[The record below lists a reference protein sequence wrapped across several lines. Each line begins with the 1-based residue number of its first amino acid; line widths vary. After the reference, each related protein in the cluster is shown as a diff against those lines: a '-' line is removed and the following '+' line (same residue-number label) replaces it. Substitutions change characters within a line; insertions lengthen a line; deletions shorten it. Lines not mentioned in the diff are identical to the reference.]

1 MLPRDICNASRI
13 ARAQRYD
20 LSRMKRLTW
29 WQGATIVVA
38 LFAAGL
44 PPATRLLAG
53 PPGAIVHVRW
63 HSETNETSRKDLE
76 GRFHLNDGQR
86 LDAETWRYDL
96 LDPSNENIR
105 ALVADPAVQD
115 THHIDRPASSL
126 VPSAARTERRLR
138 FTYGDR
144 AVATADL
151 LSRLLIALVL
161 LLVGLGISGRAS
173 TARDARQFVGG
184 LLAVCW
190 NAAREAATFVLQLL
204 SRGIPDLD
212 AGTAGLFRIAFG
224 SAAVLYF
231 ATRPVDASWLADTFD
246 LELENRPSAAVLD
259 WLRAHPTVVDRIA
272 PWLLVTGG
280 AFTAGILT
288 RLSYPLFV
296 GGALLWGYVIT
307 SISTTSIHPSGP
319 FLVGLIAL
327 LPSRWADAYS
337 VDAWLRRTRGR
348 ASAALP
354 PGRHYGY
361 SVWVPVLALGVGLA
375 AAAWAKLT
383 VPPHWTDWI
392 LNGTVKYHFVRDV
405 AKAPVDWGLQLAGHP
420 WLAVFASFGVIF
432 LESLVLTAAFVR
444 NQWYRLAVGVAAL
457 PLAGGFY
464 LFMGVFW
471 PAWWI
476 LLLAFL
482 PWPWLASRRAD
493 SATLSPRAAPGAR
506 TRWLAAGQLALIVLV
521 IAQQVVSSALKVER
535 VPIFS
540 WYDMYSGTY
549 ESPEVWN
556 ATRTPTYRLVLST
569 TEGRKELPA
578 CDPYPAFV
586 RTFET
591 ALAGSV
597 EARTRIW
604 QALRPCVEH
613 LSAVRDVTLEG
624 DVRVFDWE
632 RLTFTILPSAARL
645 GPLHASNDVVPTS
658 AR

>member
-1 MLPRDICNASRI
+1 
-13 ARAQRYD
+13 
-20 LSRMKRLTW
+20 MKRPAW

-63 HSETNETSRKDLE
+63 QSATDEASRKDLE
-76 GRFHLNDGQR
+76 ARFHLTDGQR
-86 LDAETWRYDL
+86 LDDVTWRYDL
-96 LDPSNENIR
+96 LDPSTENIR
-105 ALVADPAVQD
+105 ALVAQQAVQD
-115 THHIDRPASSL
+115 THHLDRPASSL
-126 VPSAARTERRLR
+126 VPSAVRTERRLR
-138 FTYGDR
+138 FAFGDR
-144 AVATADL
+144 VVATADL
-151 LSRLLIALVL
+151 LSRLLIALAVL
-161 LLVGLGISGRAS
+161 LVALGVSGRAR

-190 NAAREAATFVLQLL
+190 NAARGATTFVLRLL

-212 AGTAGLFRIAFG
+212 AGTTGLFRIAFG
-224 SAAVLYF
+224 SAAVIYF
-231 ATRPVDASWLADTFD
+231 ATHPVDASWLADTFD

-259 WLRAHPTVVDRIA
+259 WLRARPTVVDRIA

-288 RLSYPLFV
+288 RLTYPLFV
-296 GGALLWGYVIT
+296 AGALLWGYVAT

-319 FLVGLIAL
+319 FLVALIAL

-348 ASAALP
+348 SSATLP

-361 SVWVPVLALGVGLA
+361 SVWIPVLALGVGLA

-383 VPPHWTDWI
+383 VPPHWADWI
-392 LNGTVKYHFVRDV
+392 LNGTVKYHFIRDV
-405 AKAPVDWGLQLAGHP
+405 AKAPVDWGLQLAGYP
-420 WLAVFASFGVIF
+420 WLAVFASFGVMF
-432 LESLVLTAAFVR
+432 LESSVITAAFVR

-471 PAWWI
+471 PSWWI

-482 PWPWLASRRAD
+482 PWPWLASHRAD
-493 SATLSPRAAPGAR
+493 SATLSPKAAPGAS
-506 TRWLAAGQLALIVLV
+506 TQWLTAVQLVLIVLV
-521 IAQQVVSSALKVER
+521 IAQQIVSSALKVER

-549 ESPEVWN
+549 DSPEVWN

-569 TEGRKELPA
+569 AEGRKELPA
-578 CDPYPAFV
+578 CDPYPAFI

-591 ALAGSV
+591 ALEGSA
-597 EARTRIW
+597 EARTQVW
-604 QALRPCVEH
+604 QALRACGED
-613 LSAVRDVTLEG
+613 LSGARDVTLEG

-632 RLTFTILPSAARL
+632 RLTFTIQPSAARL
-645 GPLHASNDVVPTS
+645 GPLQASNDVVTTS
-658 AR
+658 VR